1 VAEEAG
7 SETYVSA
14 EQSASG
20 QTARLP
26 TPDVHSGRPDDL
38 EEPQAKGAPSPVG
51 LIGRARGREP
61 FELLRR
67 SRVEVR
73 EGPLW
78 VRFAADRGT
87 DRGAASAVAYA
98 LGRRVGNAVTRNRL
112 RRRLREAVRLVA
124 RQQPELLRGGVYLIG
139 ADASASSLNQSE
151 LTTILE
157 RALRRLNDKATQQ

>member
-7 SETYVSA
+7 SEAYVSA
-14 EQSASG
+14 EQSPSG

-26 TPDVHSGRPDDL
+26 TPDVHSGRPGDL
-38 EEPQAKGAPSPVG
+38 EEPQAKGAPSPVR
-51 LIGRARGREP
+51 LIARARGREP

-78 VRFAADRGT
+78 LRFAPDHGT
-87 DRGAASAVAYA
+87 DRRAASVVAYA

-124 RQQPELLRGGVYLIG
+124 RRQPELLRRGVYLIG
-139 ADASASSLNQSE
+139 ADASAGSLNQSE
-151 LTTILE
+151 LITILE
-157 RALRRLNDKATQQ
+157 RALRRLHDKATQK